1 MRAQKCKFYCEIP
14 WPPMLVMI
22 GIILRWSNAA
32 FGGRKGKVSGIMFS
46 EFPLR
51 RKIGHEDYAFSANIT
66 F

>member
-1 MRAQKCKFYCEIP
+1 
-14 WPPMLVMI
+14 MLVMI

-51 RKIGHEDYAFSANIT
+51 RKIGHKDYAFSANIT